1 MVNNWAS
8 GVPRLEMLYAWIIFR
23 WDVSINDYVA
33 IILGMD
39 WFIAFLGEH
48 QRCVT
53 FCELNAIPSGYEQV
67 QQISNDYPL
76 VNIQKTMERSTIFN
90 GKTHY
95 FDWAIFIAMLNYQ
108 RVNNILKNK

>member
-39 WFIAFLGEH
+39 GSLLSLA
-48 QRCVT
+48 
-53 FCELNAIPSGYEQV
+53 
-67 QQISNDYPL
+67 
-76 VNIQKTMERSTIFN
+76 STR
-90 GKTHY
+90 
-95 FDWAIFIAMLNYQ
+95 D
-108 RVNNILKNK
+108 V